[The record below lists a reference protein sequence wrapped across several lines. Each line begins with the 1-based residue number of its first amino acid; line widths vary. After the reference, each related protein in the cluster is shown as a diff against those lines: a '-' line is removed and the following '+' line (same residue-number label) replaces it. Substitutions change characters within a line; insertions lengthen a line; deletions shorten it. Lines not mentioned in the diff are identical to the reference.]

1 MVAQYVCRCN
11 VDIEYIDDVYS
22 NRFNLNQEREEIR
35 LEYVDEPICLRE
47 NVKQLFETSGAISD
61 ITYSAIRAEKPELK
75 PDGLKLPVNISF
87 ICKNGDNIW
96 CENRKAEISLR
107 LPDLERKYLAE
118 NAEIEEYSLLPV
130 PGGVELRLL
139 VSAEICEHRDEIIN
153 FVSDISYN
161 AEEVIDNS
169 AKPSITLLR
178 VKEYD
183 ELWDLAR
190 NNCSSPEAILNV
202 NNIENLSSA
211 VGKLILIPKT
221 Y

>member
-1 MVAQYVCRCN
+1 M
-11 VDIEYIDDVYS
+11 
-22 NRFNLNQEREEIR
+22 
-35 LEYVDEPICLRE
+35 
-47 NVKQLFETSGAISD
+47 
-61 ITYSAIRAEKPELK
+61 
-75 PDGLKLPVNISF
+75 
-87 ICKNGDNIW
+87 
-96 CENRKAEISLR
+96 
-107 LPDLERKYLAE
+107 PDLERKYLAE

-169 AKPSITLLR
+169 SKPSITLLR
-178 VKEYD
+178 VKEDD